1 MKNRYL
7 RAPLAALPLAVLAA
21 LTSHAQTV
29 APRDLPETVVTA
41 TRFNETLASLPMG
54 VSVIT
59 ADEIRASG
67 ASTVNEAVMRLL
79 GVPGRQ
85 DSYGG
90 GDYALDLRGYG
101 ITSGSNQVV
110 VLDGIRLNEADLG
123 SPRLAGIA
131 IDSVE
136 RIEVLRGT
144 GAVLYGEGASGG
156 VIVITTK
163 AGIGKER
170 RNQASAYGA
179 IGSDGLRE
187 LRANAT
193 LSSGG
198 FSFDLSGQRRESDN
212 HRQNFRAETDGADL
226 TAQWSNSNVRLG
238 ARYGRDALD
247 GRLPGPLTTQQYA
260 DDPGRSFSLDDF
272 AAIRNERAGV
282 FAEALVGNWQL
293 AADVGWREKRLDTTQ
308 SGFRFGYDIEA
319 QQTGLRARHSALLM
333 GLQNVFVVGHDRGR
347 WSRVNLSNSAARQ
360 TTSAWYFKDDITL
373 RGGTRLSA
381 GVRTESFNKNAGNGA
396 DRLNDRL
403 NAWEL
408 GISQPLSVSTTVWAR
423 IGTSYRLANVDEFSF
438 TSPTLAIR
446 PQTSRDL
453 ESGVRWKEGA
463 FKLEARL
470 YRSAITDEIGY
481 DPNAVGPGS
490 MFGFDGANINFDATR
505 RVGVELDGDWKV
517 TPGLNLAAR
526 LALRRSVFR
535 AGAYAGNDVP
545 LAPRRTLALR
555 ADWTPAQAHR
565 LSGGLNWVGSQS
577 PDFANQCRMPSYTTA
592 DARYAF
598 TRNNMEWSLGV
609 NNLFNRDYYTQAF
622 GCAGGQTTSIYPEA
636 GRTFTAALRVSF

>member
-1 MKNRYL
+1 MKNRKL
-7 RAPLAALPLAVLAA
+7 RAPLAALTLAVLAA
-21 LTSHAQTV
+21 LPSHAQTI
-29 APRDLPETVVTA
+29 ASRDLPETVVTA

-59 ADEIRASG
+59 ADDIRASG

-110 VLDGIRLNEADLG
+110 VLDGVRLNEADLG
-123 SPRLAGIA
+123 SPRLSGIA
-131 IDSVE
+131 IDAVE

-163 AGIGKER
+163 AGMGKER
-170 RNQASAYGA
+170 RNQASVYGG
-179 IGSDGLRE
+179 IGSDSLRD

-193 LSSGG
+193 MASGG
-198 FSFDLSGQRRESDN
+198 FSLDLSGQRRESDN
-212 HRQNFRAETDGADL
+212 HRENFRADTDGADL
-226 TAQWSNSNVRLG
+226 TAQWSNDSVRLG
-238 ARYGRDALD
+238 VRHGRDSLD
-247 GRLPGPLTTQQYA
+247 GRLPGPLTAQQYEL
-260 DDPGRSFSLDDF
+260 DPGRSFTPNDF
-272 AAIRNERAGV
+272 AAIRNERTGA

-293 AADVGWREKRLDTTQ
+293 AADVGWREKHLDTTQ

-319 QQTGLRARHSALLM
+319 RQTALRARHSAPLA
-333 GLQNVFVVGHDRGR
+333 GLQNVLVVGHDQGR
-347 WSRVNLSNSAARQ
+347 WSRVNLSNNAARQ
-360 TTSAWYFKDDITL
+360 TTSAWYLKDDITL

-381 GVRTESFNKNAGNGA
+381 GVRTESFDKRADNGA
-396 DRLNDRL
+396 DRLDDRL

-408 GISQPLSVSTTVWAR
+408 GVSQSLNSNTTVWGR
-423 IGTSYRLANVDEFSF
+423 MGTSYRLANVDEFSF
-438 TSPTLAIR
+438 TSPTVAIR

-453 ESGVRWKEGA
+453 ESGVRWSQGA

-481 DPNAVGPGS
+481 DPTAVGPGS
-490 MFGFDGANINFDATR
+490 VFGFDGANINFEATR

-517 TPGLNLAAR
+517 APNLNLAAR
-526 LALRRSVFR
+526 LALRRSIFR
-535 AGAYAGNDVP
+535 GGAYAGNDVP

-555 ADWTPAQAHR
+555 ADWALAQAHR
-565 LSGGLNWVGSQS
+565 LSGGVNWVGSQS
-577 PDFANQCRMPSYTTA
+577 PDFANQCRMPAYTTA

-598 TRNNMEWSLGV
+598 TMKNMEWSLGI
-609 NNLFNRDYYTQAF
+609 NNLFDRDYYTQAF
-622 GCAGGQTTSIYPEA
+622 GCAGGTTTSIYPEA